1 MNLRDSLI
9 VQTVMRVLL
18 PLILVLSLFLLLRG
32 QHAPGSG
39 IASGLLAS
47 TAVLLHIVVAGSTEA
62 QRMLPISPLTLA
74 ALGLLAIVLWGGVNM
89 IAGLPFLTSFW
100 MGELFPG
107 LGEIG
112 TPTFVNIGV
121 YLVVA
126 GLVSQGA
133 LLLAELAAEREQPA
147 PERSTPR

>member
-1 MNLRDSLI
+1 MNHDSLI
-9 VQTVMRVLL
+9 LQTMMRVLL

-39 IASGLLAS
+39 IASGLLAAA
-47 TAVLLHIVVAGSTEA
+47 AVVLYIVVAGPTEA

-74 ALGLLAIVLWGGVNM
+74 ALGLLTIGLWGSVNM
-89 IAGLPFLTSFW
+89 IVGLPFLTSFW

-107 LGEIG
+107 LGEMG

-126 GLVSQGA
+126 GMISQGA

-147 PERSTPR
+147 PERSEPL